1 MKICFIDFT
10 NFKYS
15 FIDRENPILRG
26 AETSLINLSY
36 NLSLLNNEVY
46 VFNNCSKK
54 INLKNFYW
62 SDISQIN
69 HSEIIFDVAIANG
82 DINLLNNVKARKKF
96 AISYSLQPFEKFI
109 RKKQLF
115 SFLKNKPK
123 IILIGKYHRDKR
135 NILTRIWGYDFLN
148 LAIDNNF
155 IKTKVKI
162 DENDLNN
169 QAIFTSR
176 TDRNSNKLIDIWKTN
191 IFSVNDN
198 IKLLMTPSAKM
209 EDLSKFNI
217 FYRKMKN
224 QLELIKDLTNS
235 RVMLVPGHKAELFCL
250 AAEEARELCI
260 PIVTLG
266 IGSLKE
272 RVVHN
277 QTGFIA
283 KNDEEFAKYTLDLFN
298 DNELCMYF
306 KKNLYKIRNSN
317 NWLNSTIK
325 FLEVLKK

>member
-15 FIDRENPILRG
+15 FNDKENPILRG
-26 AETSLINLSY
+26 AETTLINLSY

-54 INLKNFYW
+54 INLKNFFW
-62 SDISQIN
+62 NDVNQLD
-69 HSEIIFDVAIANG
+69 HSEITFDVAIANG
-82 DINLLNNVKARKKF
+82 DINLLNKVKARKKF
-96 AISYSLQPFEKFI
+96 AISYSLQPLEKFI
-109 RKKQLF
+109 RKRQLI

-123 IILIGKYHRDKR
+123 IILIGQYHKDER

-148 LAIDNNF
+148 LAIDDNF
-155 IKTKVKI
+155 IKTNVSI
-162 DENDLNN
+162 NENELSN

-176 TDRNSNKLIDIWKTN
+176 TDRNSQKLIDIWKN
-191 IFSVNDN
+191 KIISVKND
-198 IKLLMTPSAKM
+198 IKLLMTPSTEM

-217 FYRKMKN
+217 FYRKMKS
-224 QLELIKDLTNS
+224 QLELIMDLKNS
-235 RVMLVPGHKAELFCL
+235 RTMLIPGHKAELFCL

-272 RVVHN
+272 RVIHN
-277 QTGFIA
+277 HTGFIA
-283 KNDEEFAKYTLDLFN
+283 KNDDEFSKYTLDLFN
-298 DNELCMYF
+298 DNELCMHF
-306 KKNLYKIRNSN
+306 KKNLYKIRNNN

>member
-15 FIDRENPILRG
+15 FNDKENPILRG
-26 AETSLINLSY
+26 AETTLINLSY

-54 INLKNFYW
+54 INLKNFFW
-62 SDISQIN
+62 NDVNQLN
-69 HSEIIFDVAIANG
+69 HSEITFDVAIANG
-82 DINLLNNVKARKKF
+82 DINLLNKVKARKKF
-96 AISYSLQPFEKFI
+96 AISYSLQPLEKFI
-109 RKKQLF
+109 RKRQLI

-123 IILIGKYHRDKR
+123 IILIGQYHKDER

-148 LAIDNNF
+148 LAIDDNF
-155 IKTKVKI
+155 IKTNVSI
-162 DENDLNN
+162 NENELSN

-176 TDRNSNKLIDIWKTN
+176 TDRNSQKLIDIWKN
-191 IFSVNDN
+191 KIISVKND
-198 IKLLMTPSAKM
+198 IKLLMTPSTEM

-217 FYRKMKN
+217 FYRKMKS
-224 QLELIKDLTNS
+224 QLELIMDLKNS
-235 RVMLVPGHKAELFCL
+235 RTMLIPGHKAELFCL

-272 RVVHN
+272 RVIHN
-277 QTGFIA
+277 HTGFIA
-283 KNDEEFAKYTLDLFN
+283 KNDDEFAKYTLDLFN
-298 DNELCMYF
+298 DNELCMHF
-306 KKNLYKIRNSN
+306 KKNLYKIRNNN